1 MKKTTAL
8 FFFFFFSKSHVKLLS
23 DIYSRHFSQ
32 HASYYRNKITKSYL
46 HTNIHISINKHRT
59 YSCWYKIP
67 ACLTIG
73 KTYHSCG
80 ETLPSSPMPSSPC
93 CFSGPFAAL
102 CPLARPR
109 PLVQA
114 GVPCWELGWSWATPG
129 GYRSTRPKATSLS
142 SFTACLHSS
151 CMNYRQL
158 KQNTL
163 FVSLW

>member
-114 GVPCWELGWSWATPG
+114 GAPLLRVGMKLSNTRGIQEHKAKGNVSELFH
-129 GYRSTRPKATSLS
+129 SLPA
-142 SFTACLHSS
+142 FFLHE
-151 CMNYRQL
+151 L
-158 KQNTL
+158 
-163 FVSLW
+163 